1 MQQPIAVDEGVP
13 AGPFAERPEPAARA
27 RPAGSGDRIF
37 RAVVAAA
44 AGFVLISLVAAAASM
59 LYGGLPAFE
68 KFGLGFIYREVW
80 NPVTRQFGAAVPIYG
95 TLATSIIAMLI
106 AVPVSFGVALF
117 LTEVSPNWLRGPI
130 AAAIE
135 LLAGIP
141 SIIYG
146 MWGLFVFVPFMS
158 DWIEP
163 WINDHL
169 GAIPGLG
176 ALFSGPPLG
185 IGMLT
190 AGIILGIMVVP
201 FISSVMRDVFALVP
215 ASLREAAFAL
225 GSTRWEVVWGVVLPY
240 TRTAVIGGIFLGLGR
255 ALGETMAVTFVLGN
269 AHDFNLSLLMPS
281 TSIAATIANEFTEAD
296 SPIYVSSL
304 IALGFLLFV
313 VTFIVLADRET
324 HAAPHRAAGGTMS
337 ACTLEPGACGGGASS
352 TSSPSASARWPRRSG

>member
-1 MQQPIAVDEGVP
+1 MPVMAATDRAGTAP
-13 AGPFAERPEPAARA
+13 ALPRRA
-27 RPAGSGDRIF
+27 RHRAAADRAF
-37 RAVVAAA
+37 RALVAAA
-44 AGFVLISLVAAAASM
+44 ATFVLISLVAAALSM

-68 KFGLGFIYREVW
+68 KFGLGFLYRTVW
-80 NPVTRQFGAAVPIYG
+80 DPVAHQFGALVPIYG
-95 TLATSIIAMLI
+95 TVATSVISMLI
-106 AVPVSFGVALF
+106 AVPVSFGIALF
-117 LTEVSPNWLRGPI
+117 LTEVAPQWLRGPI

-158 DWIEP
+158 DWVEP
-163 WINDHL
+163 WIADHL
-169 GAIPGLG
+169 GEIPGLA

-190 AGIILGIMVVP
+190 AGIILGIMVIP

-215 ASLREAAFAL
+215 QPLREAAFAV
-225 GSTRWEVVWGVVLPY
+225 GATRWEVVQGVVLPY
-240 TRTAVIGGIFLGLGR
+240 TRTAVVGGIFLGLGR

-296 SPIYVSSL
+296 SAIYVSSL

-313 VTFIVLADRET
+313 VTFIVLA
-324 HAAPHRAAGGTMS
+324 AAKLMLMRLGRDG
-337 ACTLEPGACGGGASS
+337 
-352 TSSPSASARWPRRSG
+352 R